1 MSNKYDALV
10 TRFLNAEP
18 IQQMAARMIL
28 LALQEDAIDPLIDAY
43 YAGVNQQNG
52 IKIIHLLTEIGGYQA
67 LHMLR
72 EIIKHDK
79 KRIPLRVVAAQ
90 GLLYHSDRLDPRE
103 VQALERF
110 LDKYTSYLEEE
121 D

>member
-43 YAGVNQQNG
+43 
-52 IKIIHLLTEIGGYQA
+52 
-67 LHMLR
+67 
-72 EIIKHDK
+72 
-79 KRIPLRVVAAQ
+79 
-90 GLLYHSDRLDPRE
+90 
-103 VQALERF
+103 
-110 LDKYTSYLEEE
+110 
-121 D
+121 